1 MHPGLAAIEPLML
14 EGRLDEALAAAR
26 RLQQRSPRD
35 PEIMLSVGQLLL
47 MTGQAEAGAFSL
59 SQAAN
64 LAPARRAEIAGLLLR
79 FDRPKEAKVL
89 FIASQSAIGIFG
101 LILCHI
107 ALDETA
113 LAERLA
119 QELAGA
125 PGQGLDVLEPLIAL
139 ARMNNI
145 EGVIALTAKLQA
157 AAGSARGP
165 VLDTS
170 LLMSAC
176 GSWTMS
182 ATEVAKLHADAGR
195 ALVAR
200 AGSPP
205 TDFPNSRDPD
215 RPLVVGVV
223 SQDFRNRSAG
233 HFAEPIFAHIHP
245 TRVKL
250 IAYSNTPE
258 HDDLTDRIQQHA
270 TWVDI
275 RSMTDAQL
283 VRRIRDDRIDIL
295 LDLSGHTTMGRL
307 GPFAARAA
315 PVQATYMGYPNTT
328 GLPAMDARIVDALT
342 DPLGSES
349 LATERLVRLDGCFL
363 CYAPPPHAP
372 AVAPGPLA
380 RGGPLTFGSFNALH
394 KITPPVLDLWAQILL
409 ATPRSKLLL
418 KNGGLSDPLEVAA
431 LHLALAQRGVARSR
445 VVIKPPT
452 ATPAE
457 HLAAYADVDIALDTY
472 PYHGTTTTLEAL
484 WMGVPVVTLAGDRH
498 VARVGVSLLN
508 NIGLSQLVAADPAS
522 YTRIAAALGAD
533 TARLAEWRGQLRP
546 RLAASVICDGPG
558 FGRRFEA
565 ALRGLWHDWCRRS

>member
-1 MHPGLAAIEPLML
+1 MHPGPAAIEPLML

-35 PEIMLSVGQLLL
+35 PDIMFSVGRLLL
-47 MTGQAEAGAFSL
+47 MMGQAEAGAFTL

-79 FDRPKEAKVL
+79 FDRPKEAKAQ
-89 FIASQSAIGIFG
+89 FIASQSALGIFG
-101 LILCHI
+101 LILSHI
-107 ALDETA
+107 ALGELA

-125 PGQGLDVLEPLIAL
+125 PGQGLDALEPLIAL

-157 AAGSARGP
+157 TAGLARGP
-165 VLDTS
+165 TLDTS

-176 GSWTMS
+176 GSWTTP
-182 ATEVAKLHADAGR
+182 AAEVAKLHADAGR

-200 AGSPP
+200 AGSP
-205 TDFPNSRDPD
+205 TTAFPNSPDPG
-215 RPLVVGVV
+215 RRLVVGVV

-233 HFAEPIFAHIHP
+233 HFAEPIFAHLDP
-245 TRVKL
+245 ARVKL
-250 IAYSNTPE
+250 VAYSATPE
-258 HDDLTDRIQQHA
+258 HDELTDRIQRHA
-270 TWVDI
+270 AWVDI
-275 RSMTDAQL
+275 RAMTDDQL
-283 VRRIRDDRIDIL
+283 VRHIRDDRIDIL

-328 GLPAMDARIVDALT
+328 GLATMNARIVDALT
-342 DPLGSES
+342 DPPGSEP
-349 LATERLVRLDGCFL
+349 LATERLVRLGGCFL

-394 KITPPVLDLWAQILL
+394 KITPPLLDLWAQVLL
-409 ATPRSKLLL
+409 ATPGSRLLL
-418 KNGGLSDPLEVAA
+418 KNGGLSDPVEAA
-431 LHLALAQRGVARSR
+431 AFHLALAQRGVARSR
-445 VVIKPPT
+445 VVMKPPT

-457 HLAAYADVDIALDTY
+457 HLAAYSEVDIALDTF

-498 VARVGVSLLN
+498 VARVGVSLLTN
-508 NIGLSQLVAADPAS
+508 VGLPELVATDPAG
-522 YTRIAAALGAD
+522 YTRIATALGAD
-533 TARLAEWRGQLRP
+533 AARLCTWRGQLRP

-565 ALRGLWHDWCRRS
+565 SLRELWREWCPRS